1 MIMKSMA
8 ISKMYSLDVFQ
19 VEDTSKR
26 VDLIFALL
34 KEKG

>member
-1 MIMKSMA
+1 MKSMA

-19 VEDTSKR
+19 VEDTNKR

-34 KEKG
+34 KEQG